1 MRDLR
6 AGAVSPH
13 GPEIQEISEASISN
27 PVSEHWS
34 PSERK
39 AARVVYDRALE
50 KAREEV
56 LDFHRNKAIAELDDL
71 WEYEREIREWRK
83 ELDYIFQYRYSFLDL
98 CFAISLRRGWL
109 QQDDL
114 SGLNEERIARLN
126 QIARIGDD

>member
-1 MRDLR
+1 M
-6 AGAVSPH
+6 
-13 GPEIQEISEASISN
+13 
-27 PVSEHWS
+27 SEHWS

-56 LDFHRNKAIAELDDL
+56 LDFHRNKTIAELDDL

-83 ELDYIFQYRYSFLDL
+83 KLDYIFQYRYSFLDL

-114 SGLNEERIARLN
+114 SGLSEERIARLN